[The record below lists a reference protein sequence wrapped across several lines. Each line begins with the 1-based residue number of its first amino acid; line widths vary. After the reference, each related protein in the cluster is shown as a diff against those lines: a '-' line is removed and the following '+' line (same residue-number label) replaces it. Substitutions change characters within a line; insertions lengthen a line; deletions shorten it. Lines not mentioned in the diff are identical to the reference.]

1 MHKVERQNRQN
12 VSTEQKNTHLKTQ
25 ETNPD
30 NAQEQE
36 MLDQD
41 SFGNLTIDE
50 EEIQETFVE
59 EICSGSTESTEMC
72 TKATESTK
80 TTEQIESLSNQ
91 ISTEKQSNNIMKS
104 NSPNRLN
111 SSNVEPLKGVVLK
124 QYRTV
129 NEQTQNH
136 QRKQQNTEISRHF
149 LNNEWRKK
157 KNELNNNRK

>member
-1 MHKVERQNRQN
+1 MHKVERQNREN

-59 EICSGSTESTEMC
+59 EICSGSLKCVPKQQKAQKPQNKLNLCLTKFQLKN
-72 TKATESTK
+72 KATT
-80 TTEQIESLSNQ
+80 L
-91 ISTEKQSNNIMKS
+91 
-104 NSPNRLN
+104 
-111 SSNVEPLKGVVLK
+111 
-124 QYRTV
+124 
-129 NEQTQNH
+129 
-136 QRKQQNTEISRHF
+136 
-149 LNNEWRKK
+149 
-157 KNELNNNRK
+157 

>member
-1 MHKVERQNRQN
+1 MQKVERQNCLN

-36 MLDQD
+36 MLEQE
-41 SFGNLTIDE
+41 SFDNLTRDE

-59 EICSGSTESTEMC
+59 EICSGSTESPEMC

-91 ISTEKQSNNIMKS
+91 ISIEKQSNDIKKS
-104 NSPNRLN
+104 NSPKRLN
-111 SSNVEPLKGVVLK
+111 SPIVETLKGVILK

-129 NEQTQNH
+129 NKQTQNH
-136 QRKQQNTEISRHF
+136 QRKQQNTEIPRHF
-149 LNNEWRKK
+149 LNTE
-157 KNELNNNRK
+157 